1 MFSRPIFFVYLY
13 GSKLIRNMRKLL
25 FAFLLCFPLF
35 LQAQRITAEEYI
47 ETYKD
52 IAMREMREHRIPASI
67 TLAQGLLESGC
78 GNSELAREAKNH
90 FGIKC
95 HKEWTGKTYTM
106 DDDEKNECFRVYKNA
121 EESFVDHSLFLTG
134 RNRYAALFDLE
145 ITDYEGWAK
154 GLKAA
159 GYATNPKYAEL
170 LIARI
175 NQYDLTRYD
184 REALGLIDENEPL
197 EEPEPQLAETPFE
210 DFGLLYN
217 PDVKSAFEI
226 VDMTETERFIYL
238 NNGVRFIYAKE
249 GETPKSIAKE
259 LSIATRQIADYNYIS
274 NPKDFVFLSGD
285 VVYVVPLKNK
295 CKHPSSF
302 TVEETMT
309 LRDVAL
315 RFAVKVEKLQKYN
328 DNIGKVVKPGT
339 VVKLK
344 R

>member
-1 MFSRPIFFVYLY
+1 M
-13 GSKLIRNMRKLL
+13 KKLL
-25 FAFLLCFPLF
+25 VLFLLAFPLF

-47 ETYKD
+47 ATYKD
-52 IAMREMREHRIPASI
+52 IAIREMREHKIPASI

-78 GNSELAREAKNH
+78 GNSDLAREAKNH

-95 HKEWTGKTYTM
+95 HKEWNGKTYTM
-106 DDDEKNECFRVYKNA
+106 DDDEKNECFRKYENA

-159 GYATNPKYAEL
+159 GYATNPKYAQL

-175 NQYDLTRYD
+175 NQYDLTRFD
-184 REALGLIDENEPL
+184 REALGLIDEEQSVAELDPG
-197 EEPEPQLAETPFE
+197 PQIAETPFE

-217 PDVKSAFEI
+217 PEVKSAFEI
-226 VDMTETERFIYL
+226 VDMTETGRFVYL
-238 NNGVRFIYAKE
+238 NNGVKFIYAKE
-249 GETPKSIAKE
+249 GETPKSLAKE
-259 LSIATRQIADYNYIS
+259 LGIPMRQIADYNYIS
-274 NPKDFVFLSGD
+274 SPKDFVFLSGD

-295 CKHPSSF
+295 CKHPSTF
-302 TVEETMT
+302 KVEETMT

-315 RFAVKVEKLQKYN
+315 RFAVKLDKLQKYN
-328 DNIGKVVKPGT
+328 QNQGKVVKSGT

>member
-1 MFSRPIFFVYLY
+1 MKR
-13 GSKLIRNMRKLL
+13 LL
-25 FAFLLCFPLF
+25 FVFLLAFPHF

-47 ETYKD
+47 SIYKD
-52 IAMREMREHRIPASI
+52 IAIREMREHKIPASI

-78 GNSELAREAKNH
+78 GNSELARVAKNH

-95 HKEWTGKTYTM
+95 HKEWTGNTFTM
-106 DDDEKNECFRVYKNA
+106 DDDEKNECFRSYENA
-121 EESFVDHSLFLTG
+121 EESFVDHSLFLVG

-159 GYATNPKYAEL
+159 GYATNPKYAQL

-175 NQYDLTRYD
+175 NQYDLTRFD
-184 REALGLIDENEPL
+184 REALNIKEEETTVSEPI
-197 EEPEPQLAETPFE
+197 PEPQLSENQFE
-210 DFGLLYN
+210 DFGLLFN

-226 VDMTETERFIYL
+226 VDMTDLGRFIYL
-238 NNGVRFIYAKE
+238 NNGVKFIYAKE

-259 LSIATRQIADYNYIS
+259 LGIPMRQIADYNYIS
-274 NPKDFVFLSGD
+274 SPKDFVFLSGD
-285 VVYVVPLKNK
+285 VVYIVPLKNK
-295 CKHPSSF
+295 CKHPSTF
-302 TVEETMT
+302 NVDETMT
-309 LRDVAL
+309 MRDVAL
-315 RFAVKVEKLQKYN
+315 RFAVKLDKLQKYN
-328 DNIGKVVKPGT
+328 KNLGKVVKPGT

>member
-1 MFSRPIFFVYLY
+1 MKR
-13 GSKLIRNMRKLL
+13 LL
-25 FAFLLCFPLF
+25 FVLFLFFPLF
-35 LQAQRITAEEYI
+35 LLAQRITAEEYI
-47 ETYKD
+47 DTYKN
-52 IAMREMREHRIPASI
+52 IAIREMREHKIPASI

-95 HKEWTGKTYTM
+95 HKEWTGKTFTM
-106 DDDEKNECFRVYKNA
+106 DDDEKNECFRKYENA
-121 EESFVDHSLFLTG
+121 EQSFVDHSLFLTG
-134 RNRYAALFDLE
+134 RKRYAALFELE

-159 GYATNPKYAEL
+159 GYATNPKYAQL

-175 NQYDLTRYD
+175 NQYDLTRFD
-184 REALGLIDENEPL
+184 REALGLI
-197 EEPEPQLAETPFE
+197 EEEILVEYPAPEPQLSESPFE

-217 PDVKSAFEI
+217 PNVKSAFEI
-226 VDMTETERFIYL
+226 VDMTETGRFIYL
-238 NNGVRFIYAKE
+238 NNGVKFIYAKE
-249 GETPKSIAKE
+249 GETPKSLAKE
-259 LSIATRQIADYNYIS
+259 IGIPMRQIADYNYIS

-295 CKHPSSF
+295 CKHPSSY
-302 TVEETMT
+302 TVEATMT

-315 RFAVKVEKLQKYN
+315 RYAVNLDKLQKYN
-328 DNIGKVVKPGT
+328 RNLNKVLKPGT
-339 VVKLK
+339 FVKLK

>member
-1 MFSRPIFFVYLY
+1 MKR
-13 GSKLIRNMRKLL
+13 LL
-25 FAFLLCFPLF
+25 FVFLLAFPL
-35 LQAQRITAEEYI
+35 LMQAQRITAEEYI
-47 ETYKD
+47 ETYKN
-52 IAMREMREHRIPASI
+52 IAIREMRENKIPASI

-95 HKEWTGKTYTM
+95 HKEWTGKTFTM
-106 DDDEKNECFRVYKNA
+106 DDDEKNECFRKYENA
-121 EESFVDHSLFLTG
+121 EQSFVDHSLFLKG
-134 RNRYAALFDLE
+134 RNRYASLFDLE
-145 ITDYEGWAK
+145 ITDYVGWAK

-159 GYATNPKYAEL
+159 GHATNPKYAQL

-175 NQYDLTRYD
+175 NQYDLTRFD
-184 REALGLIDENEPL
+184 REALGIIEEENSVENPVL
-197 EEPEPQLAETPFE
+197 EPQLAETPFE

-217 PDVKSAFEI
+217 PEVKSAFEI
-226 VDMTETERFIYL
+226 VDMTEEERFIYL
-238 NNGVRFIYAKE
+238 NNGVKFIYAKE
-249 GETPKSIAKE
+249 GETPKSLARE
-259 LSIATRQIADYNYIS
+259 LGIPMRQIADYNCIS

-285 VVYVVPLKNK
+285 VVYVVPLRNK
-295 CKHPSSF
+295 CKHPSTF

-315 RFAVKVEKLQKYN
+315 RFAVKLDKLQKYN
-328 DNIGKVVKPGT
+328 KDLKKVVKPGT

>member
-1 MFSRPIFFVYLY
+1 MKR
-13 GSKLIRNMRKLL
+13 LL
-25 FAFLLCFPLF
+25 FVFLLAFPHF
-35 LQAQRITAEEYI
+35 LLAQRITAEEYI
-47 ETYKD
+47 SIYKD
-52 IAMREMREHRIPASI
+52 IAIREMREHKIPASI

-78 GNSELAREAKNH
+78 GNSELALVAKNH

-95 HKEWTGKTYTM
+95 HKEWTGNTFTM
-106 DDDEKNECFRVYKNA
+106 DDDEKNECFRSYENA
-121 EESFVDHSLFLTG
+121 EESFVDHSLFLVG

-159 GYATNPKYAEL
+159 GYATNPKYAQL

-175 NQYDLTRYD
+175 NQYDLTRFD
-184 REALGLIDENEPL
+184 REALNIKEEGTTVSEPI
-197 EEPEPQLAETPFE
+197 PEPQLSENHFE
-210 DFGLLYN
+210 DFGLLFN

-226 VDMTETERFIYL
+226 VDMTDLGRFIYL
-238 NNGVRFIYAKE
+238 NNGVKFIYAKE
-249 GETPKSIAKE
+249 GETPKSLAKE
-259 LSIATRQIADYNYIS
+259 LGIPMRQIADYNYIS

-285 VVYVVPLKNK
+285 VVYVVPLRNK
-295 CKHPSSF
+295 CKQPSTF

-315 RFAVKVEKLQKYN
+315 RFAVKLEKLQKYN
-328 DNIGKVVKPGT
+328 KDLKKVLKLGT